1 MLAVVTRI
9 RPAATA
15 DSAAAAAVVRAVY
28 AEYGFTWDEA
38 GYHAD
43 LLDVQ
48 AAYAAFFVAEREDE
62 IVGTAGLTERG
73 SLERLY
79 VLSSARGDGTG
90 SALLRA
96 VAEEARGRGH
106 RRLDIWTDKRLMDA
120 HRLYE
125 RFGAWRSGERV
136 NDDPD
141 RSAEWGY
148 TLALEG
154 ACAVVFDNE
163 GRVLVVRERSGTSRG
178 RYGFPG
184 RTLEADETP
193 GEAAVR
199 EAREETGATVEIE
212 SRIGSYG
219 SDNGHVVHAFRCR
232 ILAGTPELQPGGE
245 LAEVGWFMPGE
256 IPEPHTN
263 ALRYAL
269 ADALA
274 GRRDIERTGLQR
286 G

>member
-1 MLAVVTRI
+1 MKLRRAVAEDS
-9 RPAATA
+9 PAV
-15 DSAAAAAVVRAVY
+15 AAVVRAVY
-28 AEYGFTWDEA
+28 DEFGFTWDEP

-43 LLDVQ
+43 LRDVE
-48 AAYAAFFVAEREDE
+48 ASYAAFYVAEVDGR
-62 IVGTAGLTERG
+62 ILGTAGLTGFG

-79 VLSSARGDGTG
+79 VLPEARGKGAG

-106 RRLDIWTDKRLMDA
+106 RRLDIWTDKRLDDA

-125 RFGAWRSGERV
+125 RFGAQRSRERL

-141 RSAEWGY
+141 KSAEWGY
-148 TLALEG
+148 TLGLEG
-154 ACAVVFDNE
+154 ACAVVFDTE
-163 GRVLVVRERSGTSRG
+163 GRVLVVRERSGSARG

-184 RTLEADETP
+184 GTLEADETP
-193 GEAAVR
+193 AEGAVR
-199 EAREETGATVEIE
+199 ETHEETGATVEVE

-219 SDNGHVVHAFRCR
+219 SDNGHVVHAFRCPL
-232 ILAGTPELQPGGE
+232 LAGTPELQPGGE
-245 LAEVGWFMPGE
+245 LAEVGWFTPGE

-269 ADALA
+269 ADAVA
-274 GRRDIERTGLQR
+274 GRRDVELTGLR
-286 G
+286 REY